1 MIDSIGCN
9 DSDAVNMMISAK
21 SVLQHF
27 TKQLNEMNRHVEIST
42 W

>member
-27 TKQLNEMNRHVEIST
+27 TKQLNEMNRHVDHS
-42 W
+42 